1 MVVMYDDVTTLFD
14 EARLMI
20 HRSVVVVEQLHDGNG
35 VSVPM
40 RAVLEYLRTH
50 GEHTV
55 SAIARARSV
64 SRQHIQTIVNDLL
77 DAGLVERKHNP
88 NHLRA
93 PLIELTRSGSETID
107 AMHATERAVLEPV
120 LVGPTG
126 LTQARLVA
134 AIEVLS
140 AVSTALQV
148 LTTTPDEIESVPS

>member
-1 MVVMYDDVTTLFD
+1 MYEHISSLFD

-20 HRSVVVVEQLHDGNG
+20 HRSVVVVDRLHHGTG

-40 RAVLEYLRTH
+40 RAVLEYLQAN

-55 SAIARARSV
+55 SAVARARSV

-77 DAGLVERKHNP
+77 DAELVERRDNP

-93 PLIELTRSGSETID
+93 PLIRLTRRGATTIE
-107 AMHATERAVLEPV
+107 AMHASERAALEPV
-120 LVGPTG
+120 LLEGSA
-126 LTQARLVA
+126 LTPADLIA

-140 AVSTALQV
+140 AVSNGLQRV
-148 LTTTPDEIESVPS
+148 IDTNDDNEGELS